1 MEKLR
6 TQAQENTT
14 RGKII
19 NAILAGCH
27 TTEAIIKNAGLFT
40 QYSDFCDE
48 IVKLRRE
55 GLITSDCDDVWSRW
69 GYYFTEK
76 ALRNI

>member
-6 TQAQENTT
+6 TQALEKTT

-19 NAILAGCH
+19 NAILTGCH
-27 TTEAIIKNAGLFT
+27 TTYAIIKNAGLFT
-40 QYSDFCDE
+40 QYRDFCDE
-48 IVKLRRE
+48 IAKLQSE
-55 GLITSDCDDVWSRW
+55 GLVEIGRHPVWNIRC
-69 GYYFTEK
+69 YYFTEK

>member
-6 TQAQENTT
+6 TQAQEETT

-19 NAILAGCH
+19 NAILTGCH
-27 TTEAIIKNAGLFT
+27 TRDAIIMNAGLLT
-40 QYSDFCDE
+40 QYSEFCDE
-48 IVKLRRE
+48 IAKLLSE